1 MSIGPQDVALG
12 AHVVGFL
19 FSLLIKAE
27 LTARV
32 RHHVALPIAG
42 CNRTPE
48 NAYFTAEVAQES

>member
-1 MSIGPQDVALG
+1 VSIGPQDV

-42 CNRTPE
+42 CDRTPE